1 MNEILMNID
10 KIFYTSIILIIAS
23 LTVIKLFDFDQVWF
37 PLALVVMA
45 SYIGGVV
52 VAFVSALIKVWM

>member
-10 KIFYTSIILIIAS
+10 KIFYTSIILVVAS
-23 LTVIKLFDFDQVWF
+23 LTVIKLFDFDQVGHL
-37 PLALVVMA
+37 LAFVVMA
-45 SYIGGVV
+45 SLIGGIV